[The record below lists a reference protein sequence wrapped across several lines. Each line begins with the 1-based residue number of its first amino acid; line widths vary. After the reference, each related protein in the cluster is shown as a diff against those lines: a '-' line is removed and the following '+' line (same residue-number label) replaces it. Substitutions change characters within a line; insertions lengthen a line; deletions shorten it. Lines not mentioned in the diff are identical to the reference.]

1 MFTMAININ
10 LQRYSNDNLVKTV
23 HLLTLSGLKS
33 FPKNLD
39 LFETD

>member
-10 LQRYSNDNLVKTV
+10 LQHYSNDNLEKNV
-23 HLLTLSGLKS
+23 HLQTLSGLKR

-39 LFETD
+39 LFETN